1 MASLA
6 RRAHSYGIGSHFP
19 LLVAL
24 FCLGSVLSSRFP
36 SADLW
41 KISTL
46 VSLGLWSLGARFRV
60 RAIVL
65 LFLEATA
72 FISLGGWNYQR
83 GGNERTF
90 SQGPL
95 GSFSQGESLIQG
107 LIVEAPEIRPDGV
120 RFPLHVERVLWGEKR
135 LKGKR
140 ILVSVKGGGY
150 ELKYGDRI
158 RTRLKVRDLEPRR
171 NPGGLNWQALLLGR
185 GIEATG
191 FLQDAD
197 RILLIERAKG
207 KPLVQQMED
216 LRWKLASIINGELP
230 SPARGL
236 LLALV
241 TGHSSAVE
249 RELRNAFSS
258 LGLSHLLAIS
268 GLHFGLVV
276 LWTHGM
282 LRLIA
287 GRMPSLYLLL
297 PMDKILWLVS
307 LPFLAAYAA
316 MAGAAPSVKRA
327 LVMVAALS
335 LALAMSRTR
344 KLYHALALAAFVILI
359 WDPQEIMELSFQLSF
374 IAVMGLIYFLPPVT
388 EWFRRKDPLMALEK
402 RGLIWVWGR
411 RMAMAAGAT
420 VAATAATFP
429 IVVNNFHVAPLLAVP
444 ANLLMVPAAG
454 WVVLPLALVG
464 SFLFF
469 IWERGGMEILWVAAW
484 MGDWISR
491 FCSWLADWAPKIY
504 LPSLRPWEIGA
515 FYLSLVGLARLR
527 RSRWA
532 LPLLVCSL
540 ASFPLSWGIDW
551 ASQRLHPKL
560 RVHFISVGNGASCL
574 IETPDGKSV
583 LIDGGGSHDPSFD
596 VGSMHVAPVLWERR
610 WRSIQ
615 RVILTHPHPDHM
627 NGLPFILKAFR
638 VTEGV
643 WDNGDRPM
651 NWDYLK
657 FWEAAMKSGWE
668 PQPLCGGAKW
678 TLGDVEMEFIH
689 PPCGGL
695 RRQGVPKSRLTNEN
709 SLVVRI
715 SLGRVSFL
723 IASDIGKDTEAQLAS
738 TGKITSTVLLVP
750 HHGSRTS
757 SSDVFLDAVGPLFAV
772 FSAKA
777 GPKGLA
783 HPDVRDR
790 YERRGIETFHTGE
803 DGMVSFETDGQ
814 VLEITTYLSRKKR
827 MLEIP

>member
-1 MASLA
+1 M
-6 RRAHSYGIGSHFP
+6 
-19 LLVAL
+19 LVAL
-24 FCLGSVLSSRFP
+24 FCLGSVLSSGFP

-41 KISTL
+41 RISAL
-46 VSLGLWSLGARFRV
+46 VALGLWSLGARFRA
-60 RAIVL
+60 RATIL

-72 FISLGGWNYQR
+72 FVSLGGWNYQR
-83 GGNERTF
+83 GANERAF
-90 SQGPL
+90 PQGSL
-95 GSFSQGESLIQG
+95 GSLSQGESLLQG

-120 RFPLHVERVLWGEKR
+120 RFPLHVERVLWGEKGIQ
-135 LKGKR
+135 GKR
-140 ILVSVKGGGY
+140 ILVSVKVGGY

-158 RTRLKVRDLEPRR
+158 RTRLKLRDLEPCR
-171 NPGGLNWQALLLGR
+171 NPGGLDWQAVLLRR

-191 FLQDAD
+191 FLEDAD
-197 RILLIERAKG
+197 RILLVGRAKG
-207 KPLVQQMED
+207 KPLMQQMED
-216 LRWKLASIINGELP
+216 LRWKLASTINRELP

-249 RELRNAFSS
+249 KELRNAFSS

-282 LRLIA
+282 LRLMA
-287 GRMPSLYLLL
+287 GRVPSLYLLL
-297 PMDKILWLVS
+297 PMDRILWLVS

-327 LVMVAALS
+327 FVMVVALS
-335 LALAMSRTR
+335 LAFAMSRTR

-359 WDPQEIMELSFQLSF
+359 WDPKEIMELSFQLSF
-374 IAVMGLIYFLPPVT
+374 VAVIGLVYLLPAIA

-402 RGLIWVWGR
+402 RGLISVWAR
-411 RMAMAAGAT
+411 RVLLAAATT
-420 VAATAATFP
+420 VAATVATFP
-429 IVVNNFHVAPLLAVP
+429 IAVNNFHLVPILAVP

-454 WVVLPLALVG
+454 WVVLPLALAG
-464 SFLFF
+464 GFLLF
-469 IWERGGMEILWVAAW
+469 IWEPGGMEILWVAAW
-484 MGDWISR
+484 MADWISR
-491 FCSWLADWAPKIY
+491 SCSWLAHWAPKIY

-515 FYLSLVGLARLR
+515 FYLSLVALARLG

-540 ASFPLSWGIDW
+540 ASFPLSWGMEW
-551 ASQRLHPKL
+551 VSQRMHPKL
-560 RVHFISVGNGASCL
+560 RVHFISVGNGASYL
-574 IETPDGKSV
+574 IETPDGRSV

-610 WRSIQ
+610 WTSIQ

-638 VTEGV
+638 VKEGV

-651 NWDYLK
+651 NWDYLR
-657 FWEAAMKSGWE
+657 FWDAAMNSGWE
-668 PQPLCGGAKW
+668 PQSLCGGAKW

-695 RRQGVPKSRLTNEN
+695 RRQGIPKSRLANEN

-715 SLGRVSFL
+715 SLGKASFL
-723 IASDIGKDTEAQLAS
+723 IASDIGKDTEARLAAM
-738 TGKITSTVLLVP
+738 GNITSTVLVVP

-757 SSDVFLDAVGPLFAV
+757 SSDVFLDAVRPLFAV

-777 GPKGLA
+777 GQKGLA
-783 HPDVRDR
+783 HPDVREK
-790 YERRGIETFHTGE
+790 YERRGIDTFHTGE
-803 DGMVSFETDGQ
+803 DGLVSFETDGR
-814 VLEITTYLSRKKR
+814 VLEIETYLSRRKKTV
-827 MLEIP
+827 EIP